1 MGGLFIGQGPYI
13 RFWLSP
19 LPSPGYTYLMW
30 YYEQNGNRIGPVDE
44 ATMRGLIANR
54 TISID
59 TLVWTNG
66 MANWTPLQQTQL
78 AAGLPVPPPMSHS
91 TPATPLYHNTPSQ
104 HNPEAKDRVAY
115 VLLAVFLGGIGIHNF
130 FAGYTSR
137 GVAQLLICLLTC
149 GIGGI
154 VTSIW
159 AIVEACTVTQDA
171 NGVRFK

>member
-1 MGGLFIGQGPYI
+1 
-13 RFWLSP
+13 
-19 LPSPGYTYLMW
+19 MW

-78 AAGLPVPPPMSHS
+78 AAGLPVPPPMPGNP
-91 TPATPLYHNTPSQ
+91 PASPYHAVTT
-104 HNPEAKDRVAY
+104 HHPEAKDRVAY
-115 VLLAVFLGGIGIHNF
+115 VLLAVLIGFGVHNF
-130 FAGYTSR
+130 YAGYTNR
-137 GVAQLLICLLTC
+137 ALIQLLVSILTC
-149 GIGGI
+149 GIGWI
-154 VTSIW
+154 FMWIW
-159 AIVEACTVTQDA
+159 GIVEACTVTQDA

>member
-1 MGGLFIGQGPYI
+1 
-13 RFWLSP
+13 
-19 LPSPGYTYLMW
+19 MW

-78 AAGLPVPPPMSHS
+78 AAGLPVPPPMPGNPPAAPYQAAPSHH
-91 TPATPLYHNTPSQ
+91 PD
-104 HNPEAKDRVAY
+104 AKDRVAY
-115 VLLAVFLGGIGIHNF
+115 VLLAVLIGFGVHNF
-130 FAGYTSR
+130 YAGYTNR
-137 GVAQLLICLLTC
+137 ALIQLLVSILTC
-149 GIGGI
+149 GIGWI
-154 VTSIW
+154 FMWIW
-159 AIVEACTVTQDA
+159 GIVEACTVTKDA

>member
-1 MGGLFIGQGPYI
+1 
-13 RFWLSP
+13 
-19 LPSPGYTYLMW
+19 MW

-44 ATMRGLIANR
+44 VTMRQLIADR

-78 AAGLPVPPPMSHS
+78 AAGLPVPPPSPYS
-91 TPATPLYHNTPSQ
+91 APQAVNQ
-104 HNPEAKDRVAY
+104 NAKDRVIY
-115 VLLAVFLGGIGIHNF
+115 VLLAIFLGELGIHNF
-130 FAGYTSR
+130 FAGYTNR
-137 GVAQLLICLLTC
+137 AVWQLVACIVIIPIAAIITC
-149 GIGGI
+149 GLGLLLYFPLK
-154 VTSIW
+154 IW

>member
-1 MGGLFIGQGPYI
+1 
-13 RFWLSP
+13 
-19 LPSPGYTYLMW
+19 MW

-44 ATMRGLIANR
+44 ATMRKLIANR
-54 TISID
+54 VISID

-78 AAGLPVPPPMSHS
+78 AAGLPPMPQGAPASPQYHS
-91 TPATPLYHNTPSQ
+91 TPVSH
-104 HNPEAKDRVAY
+104 HPEAKDRVAY
-115 VLLAVFLGGIGIHNF
+115 VLLAVFLGSIGIHNF

-137 GVAQLLICLLTC
+137 AVAQLLICLLTC
-149 GIGGI
+149 GLGGI

-159 AIVEACTVTQDA
+159 AIVEAITVTQDA

>member
-1 MGGLFIGQGPYI
+1 
-13 RFWLSP
+13 
-19 LPSPGYTYLMW
+19 MW

-44 ATMRGLIANR
+44 ATMRQLIADR

-78 AAGLPVPPPMSHS
+78 AAGLPVPPPMSQTATISLQYHS
-91 TPATPLYHNTPSQ
+91 VPSQ
-104 HNPEAKDRVAY
+104 HHPDAKDRVAY
-115 VLLAVFLGGIGIHNF
+115 VLLAVLLGCGIHNF
-130 FAGYTSR
+130 FAGYNTK
-137 GVAQLLICLLTC
+137 GIIQLLVSVLSC
-149 GIGGI
+149 GILWFFMW
-154 VTSIW
+154 IW

>member
-1 MGGLFIGQGPYI
+1 
-13 RFWLSP
+13 
-19 LPSPGYTYLMW
+19 MW

-44 ATMRGLIANR
+44 ATMRSLIADR

-78 AAGLPVPPPMSHS
+78 AAGLPVPPPS
-91 TPATPLYHNTPSQ
+91 LYSAPPSYNQ
-104 HNPEAKDRVAY
+104 DAKDRVAY
-115 VLLAVFLGGIGIHNF
+115 VLLAVFLGNLGIHNF

-137 GVAQLLICLLTC
+137 AVAQLLICLLTC

-154 VTSIW
+154 ATWIW

-171 NGVRFK
+171 KGVRFK

>member
-1 MGGLFIGQGPYI
+1 
-13 RFWLSP
+13 
-19 LPSPGYTYLMW
+19 MW

-44 ATMRGLIANR
+44 ATMRQLISDR

-78 AAGLPVPPPMSHS
+78 AAGLPVPPPS
-91 TPATPLYHNTPSQ
+91 LYAAPQANDG
-104 HNPEAKDRVAY
+104 NAKDRVAY
-115 VLLAVFLGGIGIHNF
+115 VLLAVFFGHLGIHNF
-130 FAGYTSR
+130 FAGYNSR
-137 GVAQLLICLLTC
+137 AITQLLICLLTC

-154 VTSIW
+154 GTWVW
-159 AIVEACTVTQDA
+159 AIIEACTVTQDA

>member
-1 MGGLFIGQGPYI
+1 
-13 RFWLSP
+13 
-19 LPSPGYTYLMW
+19 MW

-44 ATMRGLIANR
+44 ASMRGLIANR
-54 TISID
+54 TVSID

-78 AAGLPVPPPMSHS
+78 AAGLPVPPPSPVPVPGPQS
-91 TPATPLYHNTPSQ
+91 F
-104 HNPEAKDRVAY
+104 NPNAKDRVAY
-115 VLLAVFLGGIGIHNF
+115 VLLAVFLGNLGIHNF

-137 GVAQLLICLLTC
+137 AVTQLLICLLTC

-154 VTSIW
+154 GTWIW
-159 AIVEACTVTQDA
+159 AIVEACTVEQDA

>member
-1 MGGLFIGQGPYI
+1 
-13 RFWLSP
+13 
-19 LPSPGYTYLMW
+19 MW

-78 AAGLPVPPPMSHS
+78 AAGLPVPPPMSQTASISLQYHS
-91 TPATPLYHNTPSQ
+91 IPSQ
-104 HNPEAKDRVAY
+104 HHPDAKDRVAY
-115 VLLAVFLGGIGIHNF
+115 VLLAVLLGIGSHNF
-130 FAGYTSR
+130 YAGYTTK
-137 GVAQLLICLLTC
+137 GIIQLLVSILSC
-149 GIGGI
+149 GILWFFMW
-154 VTSIW
+154 IW
-159 AIVEACTVTQDA
+159 AIIEACTVTQDA

>member
-1 MGGLFIGQGPYI
+1 
-13 RFWLSP
+13 
-19 LPSPGYTYLMW
+19 MW

-44 ATMRGLIANR
+44 ATMRGLIASR

-78 AAGLPVPPPMSHS
+78 AAGLPDQPPTPYSAPSSPQYKPVES
-91 TPATPLYHNTPSQ
+91 TPHQ
-104 HNPEAKDRVAY
+104 EAKDRVAY

-137 GVAQLLICLLTC
+137 AVAQLLICLLTC
-149 GIGGI
+149 GLGGI

>member
-1 MGGLFIGQGPYI
+1 
-13 RFWLSP
+13 
-19 LPSPGYTYLMW
+19 MW

-44 ATMRGLIANR
+44 AIMRGLIANR

-78 AAGLPVPPPMSHS
+78 AAGLPVPPPSLH
-91 TPATPLYHNTPSQ
+91 PLPQANNS
-104 HNPEAKDRVAY
+104 NAKDRVAY
-115 VLLAVFLGGIGIHNF
+115 VLLAVFLGNLGIHNF

-137 GVAQLLICLLTC
+137 AVAQLLICLLTC

-154 VTSIW
+154 ATWIW
-159 AIVEACTVTQDA
+159 AIVEAVTVEQDA

>member
-1 MGGLFIGQGPYI
+1 
-13 RFWLSP
+13 
-19 LPSPGYTYLMW
+19 MW

-78 AAGLPVPPPMSHS
+78 ATGLPAPSPTPYS
-91 TPATPLYHNTPSQ
+91 TPASPQYHQGQVN
-104 HNPEAKDRVAY
+104 HHPEAKDRVAY
-115 VLLAVFLGGIGIHNF
+115 VLLAVFLGHLGIHNF
-130 FAGYTSR
+130 FAGYNSLGIT
-137 GVAQLLICLLTC
+137 QLLICLLTC

-154 VTSIW
+154 ATWIW
-159 AIVEACTVTQDA
+159 AIIEACTVTQDA